1 MLCPMF
7 WIFCVISKSF
17 EGKKISL
24 YESHAMA
31 QILSNWEL
39 TLLSNLEK
47 AIRLLYGDRN
57 SYYSK

>member
-1 MLCPMF
+1 MLCLSPLR
-7 WIFCVISKSF
+7 
-17 EGKKISL
+17 GKKISL

-47 AIRLLYGDRN
+47 AIRLLYGERN